1 MSENFG
7 RAVELLQEAVGK
19 QSAHACIHLALMYE
33 YGRGV
38 VQDHVHAA
46 QLYEQALSWSSHR
59 REVSDALYYL
69 AILHAS
75 GRGVPKNS
83 QRAKQ
88 LLHEAAEL
96 GHNALAMQHLG
107 EVYANGLMS
116 EAIDYSQALFWWKQ
130 AAAANDARVSGLA
143 QKAAD
148 ELTLLFN
155 RVDARMQD
163 QEQALG
169 VPLRVQISSIEGS

>member
-1 MSENFG
+1 MD
-7 RAVELLQEAVGK
+7 LLQEAVDK
-19 QSAHACIHLALMYE
+19 QSARACVHLAIMFE

-38 VQDHVHAA
+38 VQDHAHAA

-59 REVSDALYYL
+59 REVADALYYL

-96 GHNALAMQHLG
+96 GSNALAMQHLG
-107 EVYANGLMS
+107 EVYANGLMG
-116 EAIDYSQALFWWKQ
+116 EAIDYSQALFWWEQ
-130 AAAANDARVSGLA
+130 AAAANDPRVSGLA
-143 QKAAD
+143 QKAVE
-148 ELTLLFN
+148 ELTMLFN
-155 RVDARMQD
+155 RVEARMQE
-163 QEQALG
+163 QEQELG
-169 VPLRVQISSIEGS
+169 VSIRVQIGSIEGS